1 MRRFVAVLLVFF
13 TFYLGLCVDCKAQ
26 IAFGTID
33 PGPYGPGSNIT
44 IPLTVSGFKPGN
56 KFELWMYDSGG
67 NLVSYSPIGTFDGHY
82 TTFINGVIPET
93 TMPGNGYM
101 IRVKSTNPE
110 VMLDYTGIKITDKPG
125 PQIKISPLEE
135 RNLLKSDLIYGFCDG
150 IKDGNLLGLIDS
162 TTAEANVTG
171 VLYNDYNPAET
182 ALPFTFP
189 AWDLLELNLKKAYYT
204 ARIKAEL
211 NGVVSTKSYV
221 ILNSTFN
228 LSLQSSGSPVICLK
242 QKIDPDDHSNDENE
256 KISYSVNTGADNGI
270 ITNYPGLVYC
280 FDWGDGTLEYLTKE
294 EMLSKN
300 GIAVHQYKISSCGQ
314 PPIMLANPV
323 YNAFQA
329 NIFLSSDFCKGS
341 SAPITSYPKV
351 YMMPAADFHVPVEG
365 GCVGKDVLFGNTTVP
380 GESPNAAGD
389 ACTKVTNYKW
399 YVKKSSEST
408 WQLRSKNQDFIFQ
421 FADPGTYNIKLVASN
436 NSCSPTEIIKDICIS
451 ELPVPDFEF
460 TQSSACNSALI
471 TTVNHTNVANLC
483 SKHYLWQVIDSLSG
497 VAVSDG
503 ITFLD
508 QDTSDAPRINVAKP
522 GSYILRLTVTNSCSD
537 VVLDKPFM
545 IAGGLAVVQP
555 PEAKICKG
563 IPVAIDFS
571 TEERLKPQYEGYGAS
586 KTYQWEVTG
595 GDYSFLNNS
604 STKPFPVI
612 EFREAGKKYTVKV
625 TYNNECNTPV
635 TSTQD
640 VTFYGEIVI
649 DAGTDRVVCD
659 YAPFPPGTNICKLAA
674 TPPKDYENGVW
685 TVLSG
690 PTGYSFSGG
699 ISNKY
704 DATIIGLKPGT
715 YNLRWTITNPG
726 GCSES
731 DDMVITVY
739 PKPAA
744 GTASCEEIGVSKPK
758 SVCIGSN
765 ITLLA
770 AGFTGKIVDWQY
782 SYDASNWVSLGK
794 SDARFTYSNIQ
805 QTTFF
810 RSVIASA
817 GADYNCNTVVSPV
830 PIKVPVDAASVGG
843 IAKTNTVT
851 DPTTYCE
858 GSLFTGTIKVEGY
871 VGAVTEWQ
879 KLEEGGSIWEAI
891 SSSASVSYSYSNLV
905 RTTQFRAVVK
915 SGECS
920 VAYSDP
926 ITITIDP
933 KPTTAY
939 AGPDEKLCLNS
950 GLTYQLNGN
959 LPAIG
964 TGIWTQPPGQTAVI
978 DNPGLNNTTV
988 SNLEKG
994 KRYTFLWTINN
1005 GTCAG
1010 STSTMNLDVLADITN
1025 SIKSTR
1031 LVSCPGEA
1039 VTLSTDQLSGGDVPS
1054 YVSASYSYSW
1064 ESSPDKISWTVI
1076 PGANQENLTVNP
1088 VVTTYY
1094 RRTVKSYNSCDVTSE
1109 AVEIFINAIT
1119 PSADAGG
1126 DVIICGETSYK
1137 LNGNDP
1143 GAGFTGTWKEQSGN
1157 SLTFTPDTH
1166 SPDAVV
1172 GNLLPGQ
1179 TYQLEWRVGGLSPC
1193 PDNTSLKSIVVRK
1206 PVTTATVGATV
1217 RICLQEDG
1225 SNNHVTLSGNAPD
1238 AANGET
1244 GLWTQTSGV
1253 PAHITDPSLFNTE
1266 VTGLLP
1272 GSYVFEWGIKNDA
1285 TVGDAGCRESK
1296 ATLTIEVTAY
1306 PVKGLISNGN
1316 ITVCKGNDPGSLDLT
1331 GYSSS
1336 DLLQW
1341 QSSTDSITF
1350 NDIAGANAPS
1360 FAPGNMAQTKWY
1372 RVRISQASGCLNSIY
1387 TDNIKIRVD
1396 EPSEGGITTGSVAR
1410 VCTGVNGVT
1419 VSLSGEKGDVVRWEQ
1434 SGDNFNTWIPVL
1446 STSKSGV
1453 FHNLN
1458 ADTWFRA
1465 IVRNGACSEVPS
1477 AVTYVQVLP
1486 NVTTAI
1492 AGDDQYLCNEASATL
1507 DGNIAVKGTGSWT
1520 KISGPSCLIEDP
1532 ADPHSKISGLTAG
1545 TYIFKWSIEN
1555 GICDASTDT
1564 ITIYNY
1570 PALTNA
1576 ITGSV
1581 TTCSGQTVHITGGLP
1596 TGGNGA
1602 YAYQWQW
1609 SSDNINWTDLPG
1621 EVNREL
1627 TSVFTASTWLR
1638 RVVKSG
1644 PCSLESNTVYI
1655 AVQPPLGNNSISSD
1669 QVLCAGMPSVQ
1680 LAGSLPTGGDGIF
1693 FYQWQKSLDGTSWS
1707 DIAGAVAAV
1716 FDPGTLAET
1725 TRFRR
1730 IVTTSLCNGDQKSIS
1745 NEVGITVNPLAKAEF
1760 TAVRLKSCIPF
1771 DLKQVIALIPH
1782 DDRVATYQW
1791 YVNGVG
1797 VGSGKDFPG
1806 YILYNDGESATVKL
1820 VTDSKFG
1827 CGSDSMELTFETVK
1841 DVTASFTKDKVV
1853 GCGPL
1858 SVSFNNT
1865 SAPLSGGTYIW
1876 DFGNGITSTDI
1887 HPAAITFEPNPN
1899 HRDTTYVITLK
1910 ASTGCK
1916 ETIFIDSVLVHPL
1929 PYALFSPNK
1938 TWGCSPFEVT
1948 FNNQSKAGSNSKYT
1962 FDFGDGQTLVKNDV
1976 SDVTHT
1982 FYTTKTDTVTVRL
1995 KVENECGVDSN
2006 SYKIVVYPNTVTPQL
2021 IIDGDRKFGCAP
2033 LTVRFDNHSE
2043 GANSF
2048 YWDLKDGNT
2057 FTTKSAPES
2066 ITHTFTVPG
2075 TYEVSLLA
2083 TNGCSSATDTEII
2096 TVYAQPN
2103 ANFRF
2108 NNGQYCV
2115 KDSVQFFSTPET
2127 SASYHWDFDDGT
2139 TANTAN
2145 PRHAFARGGK
2155 YNVRLTVHQSH
2166 PDGSVCS
2173 SFTTQEI
2180 EILPLPVA
2188 LFTSNATSLN
2198 CAPFKLTVSA
2208 TPANAAYVEWDFGD
2222 PNGNDNILT
2231 GHVAEHTFQLPGLY
2245 RVKQVAYNA
2254 SGCMDTIVK
2263 TVKITERPKA
2273 IFSAA
2278 DTMFCGMSAT
2288 VSFANQSTY
2297 SGTDAVVYKWL
2308 VNNRP
2313 VSSQKNFSYPFAVP
2327 SDAVMPYKFDVKLI
2341 AVSTL
2346 GCPDTVTHTIQFN
2359 PLPKADFDLKTN
2371 IACTP
2376 FKVEIDNKSRYA
2388 DEYLW
2393 YLDGNLISM
2402 EQSPS
2407 DIVLTGVGRS
2417 YKLKLKT
2424 LNSYGCK
2431 ADSIEKTI
2439 NTYARPKAFFTLSDS
2454 VSCNG
2459 KLEVSITNSSNGA
2472 VKYVWDFGD
2481 SSPLSNDAAPQH
2493 LYGEPGI
2500 YKLRLIALNSFCS
2513 DTLTRMIR
2521 ISGKPLSA
2529 FVPDVN
2535 RGCTLINVAF
2545 RNISENALT
2554 YIWDFGDGTYSSSKN
2569 PAHTFSYLKSPYVVK
2584 LIVKGEYGCADT
2596 AITTINVSAPPV
2608 ADFTVLPDSVIKV
2621 PEYTFS
2627 FKNRSEGT
2635 GLKYQWF
2642 FGDTKVSTEE
2652 NPVHTYINNGS
2663 HTVRLIVTNAE
2674 GCADTIVKVVRID
2687 GVPGTLY
2694 VPSGF
2699 EPGSLNPSIK
2709 TFIPKGSGIAKYS
2722 LKIFNK
2728 WGRLVWQSDKLTEDG
2743 SPAEGWDGTIDGAPA
2758 SQGVYIWDI
2767 KASFLDGS
2775 EWKGMK
2781 YERGS
2786 KNTVGPINLI
2796 R

>member
-44 IPLTVSGFKPGN
+44 VPLTVSGFKAGN
-56 KFELWMYDSGG
+56 RFELWMYDSGG

-101 IRVKSTNPE
+101 IRVKSSNPE
-110 VMLDYTGIKITDKPG
+110 VMVDYTGIKITDKPG
-125 PQIKISPLEE
+125 PKIKISPLEE
-135 RNLLKSDLIYGFCDG
+135 KNLLKTDLIYGFCQN
-150 IKDGNLLGLIDS
+150 IQDGNVLTLADS
-162 TTAEANVTG
+162 SASAVTVTG
-171 VLYNDYNPAET
+171 LLFDDYDKLKSPES
-182 ALPFTFP
+182 FTVSP
-189 AWDLLELNLKKAYYT
+189 DGLLDIILGKSYYT
-204 ARIKAEL
+204 ARLRSEL

-221 ILNSTFN
+221 ILNVDFTLN
-228 LSLQSSGSPVICLK
+228 LQASGSQIVCLK
-242 QKIDPDDHSNDENE
+242 YPIDPNNE
-256 KISYSVNTGADNGI
+256 SEKLGYSVIIDSEKGI
-270 ITNYPGLVYC
+270 AKNYPGLLYN
-280 FDWGDGTLEYLTKE
+280 FDWGDDVIEHFTKE
-294 EMLSKN
+294 DL
-300 GIAVHQYKISSCGQ
+300 IARGGVVKHHYNESSCSE
-314 PPIMLANPV
+314 PPVMIYPPV
-323 YNAFQA
+323 YNSYTA
-329 NIFLSSDFCKGS
+329 NISISAGFCIGA
-341 SAPITSYPKV
+341 APQFTSYPKV
-351 YMMPAADFHVPVEG
+351 YLLPKADFVVPSVG
-365 GCVGKDVLFGNTTVP
+365 GCVTKDVTFINTTIP
-380 GESPNAAGD
+380 GMSPNSSGTG
-389 ACTKVTNYKW
+389 CTDLTTYKW
-399 YVKKSSEST
+399 YIKKSTETSWHIKSAAQNFT
-408 WQLRSKNQDFIFQ
+408 FQ
-421 FADPGTYNIKLVASN
+421 FPEVGTYNIKLVASN

-508 QDTSDAPRINVAKP
+508 KDTSDAPRINVAKP

-545 IAGGLAVVQP
+545 IAGGLAVTQP
-555 PEAKICKG
+555 VEAKICKG
-563 IPVAIDFS
+563 IPVVIDFA
-571 TEERLKPQYEGYGAS
+571 TEERVMPMYEGFGRN
-586 KTYQWEVTG
+586 KTYQWTVTG
-595 GDYSFLNNS
+595 GSYEFIGGSD
-604 STKPFPVI
+604 KDPFPVI
-612 EFREAGKKYTVKV
+612 KFNEVGKKYTVSLV
-625 TYNNECNTPV
+625 YNNECGPAV
-635 TSTQD
+635 SSSQD
-640 VTFYGEIVI
+640 VTLYALVNP
-649 DAGTDRVVCD
+649 DAGSDGVLCD
-659 YAPFPPGTNICKLAA
+659 YTPMNKKYVLSA
-674 TPPKDYENGVW
+674 TTPNVLNGESGKW
-685 TVLSG
+685 TVVSG
-690 PTGYSFSGG
+690 PSGSLFDDSTKPNAT
-699 ISNKY
+699 ISN
-704 DATIIGLKPGT
+704 LLVGT
-715 YNLRWTITNPG
+715 YKLRWTVSNPG
-726 GCSES
+726 GCEEFEE
-731 DDMVITVY
+731 ITLTVY
-739 PKPAA
+739 QRATGGSVTCLESP
-744 GTASCEEIGVSKPK
+744 TAKL
-758 SVCIGSN
+758 VCSGSD
-765 ITLLA
+765 ITLRASGYIQKIIRWEVSTDAINWTPIDNTSDILA
-770 AGFTGKIVDWQY
+770 Y
-782 SYDASNWVSLGK
+782 P
-794 SDARFTYSNIQ
+794 NIQ
-805 QTTFF
+805 QTTYF
-810 RSVIASA
+810 RVQ
-817 GADYNCNTVVSPV
+817 
-830 PIKVPVDAASVGG
+830 VGG
-843 IAKTNTVT
+843 KGYDQGCTNLVASGVLQVKV
-851 DPTTYCE
+851 DLPSI
-858 GSLFTGTIKVEGY
+858 GGTISTAGPTVYCIESSSPGILILKDYRGTSIQWEKS
-871 VGAVTEWQ
+871 EDN
-879 KLEEGGSIWEAI
+879 GGSWSLI
-891 SSSASVSYSYSNLV
+891 SGASGNSYGYSALLT
-905 RTTQFRAVVK
+905 TTQFRALVK
-915 SGECS
+915 NGECS
-920 VAYSDP
+920 AEYSDP

-933 KPTTAY
+933 KPTTAN

-1010 STSTMNLDVLADITN
+1010 STSTMNLDVLADIVN

-1206 PVTTATVGATV
+1206 PVTTAAVGATV

-1410 VCTGVNGVT
+1410 VCTGVNSVT

-1771 DLKQVIALIPH
+1771 DLKQVITLIPH

-1791 YVNGVG
+1791 YVNGVS

-1865 SAPLSGGTYIW
+1865 SAPLSRGTYIW

-1916 ETIFIDSVLVHPL
+1916 ETIFTDSVLVHPL

-2145 PRHAFARGGK
+2145 PRHAFARAGK
-2155 YNVRLTVHQSH
+2155 YNVKLTVQQSH

-2208 TPANAAYVEWDFGD
+2208 TPANAAYVEWNFGD

-2263 TVKITERPKA
+2263 TVKITERPTA
-2273 IFSAA
+2273 NFSAA

-2376 FKVEIDNKSRYA
+2376 FKVEIENKSRYT

-2393 YLDGNLISM
+2393 YLDGHLISM

-2439 NTYARPKAFFTLSDS
+2439 NTYGRPKAFFTLSDS

-2459 KLEVSITNSSNGA
+2459 KLEVAITNSSNGA

-2481 SSPLSNDAAPQH
+2481 NSPLSNDAAPQH

-2584 LIVKGEYGCADT
+2584 LVVKGEYGCADT

-2674 GCADTIVKVVRID
+2674 GCADTLVKIVRID